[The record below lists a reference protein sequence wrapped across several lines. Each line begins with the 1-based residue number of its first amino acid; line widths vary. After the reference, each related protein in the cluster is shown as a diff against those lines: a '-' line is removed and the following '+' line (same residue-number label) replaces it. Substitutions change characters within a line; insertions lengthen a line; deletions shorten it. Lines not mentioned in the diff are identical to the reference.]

1 MRLAVCLSLAL
12 ALGCDVESSLG
23 EHDASLDA
31 PALDAATTD
40 GGDGSVDAGLD
51 AEPDDASSDAA
62 PSCAAPD
69 GGACV
74 ACQASACCEA
84 FAACALAAPCPCIVD
99 CLLQGH
105 ALDGVAVDPG
115 SPVLAPR
122 RADGPESYKH
132 QRDPPSRTHQIPIFA
147 GAVTSTSPA
156 LA

>member
-12 ALGCDVESSLG
+12 AIGCDVESSLG

-31 PALDAATTD
+31 PA

-51 AEPDDASSDAA
+51 AEPDDASGDAA
-62 PSCAAPD
+62 PSCAAAD

-84 FAACALAAPCPCIVD
+84 FAACALAATCPCIVD

-105 ALDGVAVDPG
+105 ALDGCNTACGGADHG
-115 SPVLAPR
+115 EHAPLR
-122 RADGPESYKH
+122 TCAES
-132 QRDPPSRTHQIPIFA
+132 SCA
-147 GAVTSTSPA
+147 AA
-156 LA
+156 CL